1 MVMFVCGEVEVW
13 EELLI
18 LEFGY
23 KYWVF
28 VLYDKLNG
36 VLVLRFLWVEMY
48 SECGWCGEIMNVCFE
63 FCYVYILL

>member
-1 MVMFVCGEVEVW
+1 MFVCGEVEVW

-36 VLVLRFLWVEMY
+36 VLVLRFL
-48 SECGWCGEIMNVCFE
+48 
-63 FCYVYILL
+63 